1 MAENEND
8 HYSKVEQLN
17 QEHYQEIQAKIQYEK
32 STEDEASRK
41 HSTMEQSHLNQV
53 DSMQRSNAVEKKTT
67 DDIHQAELK
76 KLNKEK
82 VVRASEVV

>member
-41 HSTMEQSHLNQV
+41 HSTMEQSHLN
-53 DSMQRSNAVEKKTT
+53 
-67 DDIHQAELK
+67 
-76 KLNKEK
+76 
-82 VVRASEVV
+82 

>member
-1 MAENEND
+1 LKHEQNHRDISHLNAQNQQLKVQMAENEND

-41 HSTMEQSHLNQV
+41 HSTMEQSHLN
-53 DSMQRSNAVEKKTT
+53 
-67 DDIHQAELK
+67 
-76 KLNKEK
+76 
-82 VVRASEVV
+82 